1 MRDGKK
7 REEGRGEGEEVGL
20 KRSRAEREEGSRSK
34 ELKTEGCESSDRWKE
49 KGRRK
54 RRRGG
59 GRVEGEP
66 RRKRG
71 TQ

>member
-49 KGRRK
+49 EGKKEEETGRR
-54 RRRGG
+54 
-59 GRVEGEP
+59 
-66 RRKRG
+66 
-71 TQ
+71 